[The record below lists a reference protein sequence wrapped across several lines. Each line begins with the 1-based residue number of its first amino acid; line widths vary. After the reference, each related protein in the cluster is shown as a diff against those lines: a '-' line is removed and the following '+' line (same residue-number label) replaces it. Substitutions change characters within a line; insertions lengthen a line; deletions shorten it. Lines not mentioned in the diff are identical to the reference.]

1 MGYIEGQ
8 EKFLILTKVFYKN
21 IAVYILLY
29 DITRKESFEELE
41 NFLVEDIQ
49 NSVCSDICKI
59 IIYKIDI
66 VLAIVGKKSDDY
78 ENEKVQ
84 DVDAKNWQKL

>member
-29 DITRKESFEELE
+29 DITRKESFEE
-41 NFLVEDIQ
+41 IQ
-49 NSVCSDICKI
+49 KYWYNQIKE
-59 IIYKIDI
+59 Y
-66 VLAIVGKKSDDY
+66 AP
-78 ENEKVQ
+78 
-84 DVDAKNWQKL
+84 KNISK